1 LKWKNIS
8 FYLQL
13 TMLLACVN
21 AEGQSVENDTL
32 FYQLLR
38 QAMIENQIIDRGVS
52 DERVIK
58 AMNDVPRHLFVKE
71 SLRDLAYSDG
81 PLPIGHN
88 QTISQP
94 YIVAYMTE
102 ILQPDTHHIVLEVG
116 TGSGY
121 QAAILSKLVNH
132 VYSIEIIPE
141 LGKEAAN
148 RLDKL
153 GYDNVTV
160 KIGDGYNGW
169 EEHSPFD
176 RIIVTAAPEQIPKK
190 LVDQLKSGGLMVLPV
205 GKTSFGQDMRVVKK
219 DKTGQVTTQE
229 TIPVRFV
236 PMIHEHNE

>member
-1 LKWKNIS
+1 MKWKNIS

-71 SLRDLAYSDG
+71 SLRDLAYADG
-81 PLPIGHN
+81 PLPIGYS
-88 QTISQP
+88 QPISQP

>member
-1 LKWKNIS
+1 MKWKNIS

-13 TMLLACVN
+13 TILLACVN
-21 AEGQSVENDTL
+21 AEGQSIEDDTL

-169 EEHSPFD
+169 EEHAPFD

-190 LVDQLKSGGLMVLPV
+190 LVDQLKSGGLMILPV
-205 GKTSFGQDMRVVKK
+205 GKTSFGQDMRIVKK
-219 DKTGQVTTQE
+219 DRTGQVTTKE

>member
-1 LKWKNIS
+1 MKWKNIS

-21 AEGQSVENDTL
+21 AEGQSVEDDTL

-38 QAMIENQIIDRGVS
+38 HAMIENQIIDRGVS

-71 SLRDLAYSDG
+71 SLRDLAYADG

-219 DKTGQVTTQE
+219 DKTGQVTIQE

>member
-1 LKWKNIS
+1 MKWKNIS

-71 SLRDLAYSDG
+71 SLRDLAYADG
-81 PLPIGHN
+81 PLPIGYN

-219 DKTGQVTTQE
+219 DKTGQVTIQE

>member
-1 LKWKNIS
+1 MKWKNIS

-71 SLRDLAYSDG
+71 SLRDLAYADG

-219 DKTGQVTTQE
+219 DRTGQVTTQE

>member
-1 LKWKNIS
+1 
-8 FYLQL
+8 
-13 TMLLACVN
+13 
-21 AEGQSVENDTL
+21 
-32 FYQLLR
+32 
-38 QAMIENQIIDRGVS
+38 MIENQIIDRGVS

-71 SLRDLAYSDG
+71 SLRDLAYADG
-81 PLPIGHN
+81 PLPIGYN

-141 LGKEAAN
+141 LGKEAAS

-169 EEHSPFD
+169 EEHAPFD

-219 DKTGQVTTQE
+219 DRTGQVTTQE

>member
-1 LKWKNIS
+1 MKWKNIS

-13 TMLLACVN
+13 TILFACVN
-21 AEGQSVENDTL
+21 AEGQSVEDDTL

-38 QAMIENQIIDRGVS
+38 HAMIENQIIDRGVS

-71 SLRDLAYSDG
+71 SLRDLAYADG

>member
-8 FYLQL
+8 FFLQL

-71 SLRDLAYSDG
+71 SLRDLAYADG

>member
-13 TMLLACVN
+13 TILFACVN
-21 AEGQSVENDTL
+21 AEGQSVEDDTL

-38 QAMIENQIIDRGVS
+38 HAMIENQIIDRGVS

-71 SLRDLAYSDG
+71 SLRDLAYADG

>member
-38 QAMIENQIIDRGVS
+38 HAMIENQIIDRGVS

-71 SLRDLAYSDG
+71 SLRDLAYADG
-81 PLPIGHN
+81 PLPIGYN

-141 LGKEAAN
+141 LGKEATS

-169 EEHSPFD
+169 EEHAPFD

-219 DKTGQVTTQE
+219 DRTGQVTTQE

>member
-1 LKWKNIS
+1 MKWKNIS

-13 TMLLACVN
+13 TILLACVN
-21 AEGQSVENDTL
+21 AEGQSIEDDTL

-71 SLRDLAYSDG
+71 SLRDLAYADG
-81 PLPIGHN
+81 PLPIGYN

-190 LVDQLKSGGLMVLPV
+190 LVDQLKSGGLMILPV

>member
-1 LKWKNIS
+1 MKWKNIS

-13 TMLLACVN
+13 TILFACVN
-21 AEGQSVENDTL
+21 AEGQSVEDDTL

-38 QAMIENQIIDRGVS
+38 HAMIENQIIDRGVS

-71 SLRDLAYSDG
+71 SLRDLAYADG
-81 PLPIGHN
+81 PLPIGYN

-169 EEHSPFD
+169 EEHAPFD

-219 DKTGQVTTQE
+219 DRTGQVTTQE

>member
-13 TMLLACVN
+13 TILFACVN
-21 AEGQSVENDTL
+21 AEGQSVEDDTL

-38 QAMIENQIIDRGVS
+38 HAMIENQIIDRGVS

-71 SLRDLAYSDG
+71 SLRDLAYADG

-169 EEHSPFD
+169 EEHAPFD

-219 DKTGQVTTQE
+219 DRTGQVTTQE

>member
-1 LKWKNIS
+1 MKWKNIS

-13 TMLLACVN
+13 TILFACVN
-21 AEGQSVENDTL
+21 AEGQSVEDDTL

-38 QAMIENQIIDRGVS
+38 HAMIENQIIDRGVS

-71 SLRDLAYSDG
+71 SLRDLAYADG

-219 DKTGQVTTQE
+219 DKTGQVTIQE

>member
-8 FYLQL
+8 FFLQL

-71 SLRDLAYSDG
+71 SLRDLAYADG
-81 PLPIGHN
+81 PLPIGYN

>member
-71 SLRDLAYSDG
+71 SLRDLAYADG

>member
-1 LKWKNIS
+1 
-8 FYLQL
+8 
-13 TMLLACVN
+13 
-21 AEGQSVENDTL
+21 
-32 FYQLLR
+32 
-38 QAMIENQIIDRGVS
+38 MIENQIIDRGVS

-71 SLRDLAYSDG
+71 SLRDLAYADG

-219 DKTGQVTTQE
+219 DRTGQVTTQE

>member
-1 LKWKNIS
+1 MKWKNIS

-71 SLRDLAYSDG
+71 SLRDLAYADG
-81 PLPIGHN
+81 PLPIGYN

-229 TIPVRFV
+229 TIPVRFD

>member
-1 LKWKNIS
+1 MKWKNIS

-13 TMLLACVN
+13 TILLACVN
-21 AEGQSVENDTL
+21 AEGQSVEDDTL

-71 SLRDLAYSDG
+71 SLRDLAYADG

-190 LVDQLKSGGLMVLPV
+190 LVDQLKSGGLMILPV
-205 GKTSFGQDMRVVKK
+205 GKTSFGQDMRIVKK
-219 DKTGQVTTQE
+219 DRTGQVTTKE

>member
-1 LKWKNIS
+1 MKWKNIS

-13 TMLLACVN
+13 TILFACVN
-21 AEGQSVENDTL
+21 AEGQSVEDDTL

-71 SLRDLAYSDG
+71 SLRDLAYADG

>member
-1 LKWKNIS
+1 MKWKNIS

-21 AEGQSVENDTL
+21 AEGQSVEDDTL

-71 SLRDLAYSDG
+71 SLRDLAYADG

-219 DKTGQVTTQE
+219 DRTGQVTTQE

>member
-1 LKWKNIS
+1 MKWKNIS

-21 AEGQSVENDTL
+21 AEGQSVEDDTL

-38 QAMIENQIIDRGVS
+38 HAMIENQIIDRGVS

-71 SLRDLAYSDG
+71 SLRDLAYADG

-219 DKTGQVTTQE
+219 DRTGQVTTQE

>member
-1 LKWKNIS
+1 MKWKNIS

-13 TMLLACVN
+13 TILFACVN
-21 AEGQSVENDTL
+21 AEGQSVEDDTL

-38 QAMIENQIIDRGVS
+38 HAMIENQIIDRGVS

-71 SLRDLAYSDG
+71 SLRDLAYADG

-169 EEHSPFD
+169 EEHAPFD

-205 GKTSFGQDMRVVKK
+205 GKRSFGQDMRVVKK
-219 DKTGQVTTQE
+219 DRTGQVTTQE

>member
-1 LKWKNIS
+1 MKWKNIS

-13 TMLLACVN
+13 TILFACVN

-71 SLRDLAYSDG
+71 SLRDLAYADG
-81 PLPIGHN
+81 PLPIGYN

-169 EEHSPFD
+169 EEHAPFD

-219 DKTGQVTTQE
+219 DKTGQVTIQE

>member
-1 LKWKNIS
+1 MKWKNIS

-13 TMLLACVN
+13 TILLACVN
-21 AEGQSVENDTL
+21 AEGQSVEDDTL

-71 SLRDLAYSDG
+71 SLRDLAYADG

-141 LGKEAAN
+141 LGKEATS

-190 LVDQLKSGGLMVLPV
+190 LVDQLKFGGLMILPV
-205 GKTSFGQDMRVVKK
+205 GKTSFGQDMRIVKK
-219 DKTGQVTTQE
+219 DRTGQVTTQE

>member
-13 TMLLACVN
+13 TILLACVN
-21 AEGQSVENDTL
+21 VEGQSIENNTL

-38 QAMIENQIIDRGVS
+38 QAMIEDQIIDRGVS

-58 AMNDVPRHLFVKE
+58 AMADIPRHLFVKE
-71 SLRDLAYSDG
+71 SLRDLAYADG
-81 PLPIGHN
+81 PLPIGYS

-102 ILQPDTHHIVLEVG
+102 ILQPDTHHTVLEVG

-121 QAAILSKLVNH
+121 QAAILSKLVHH
-132 VYSIEIIPE
+132 VYSIEIITE
-141 LGKEAAN
+141 LGKEATE
-148 RLDKL
+148 RLERL

-160 KIGDGYNGW
+160 RIGDGYKGW
-169 EEHSPFD
+169 EKHAPFD
-176 RIIVTAAPEQIPKK
+176 RIIVTAAPEQIPEK
-190 LVDQLKSGGLMVLPV
+190 LVEQLKPGGRMVLPV
-205 GKTSFGQDMRVVKK
+205 GETFLGQDMLVVKK

-236 PMIHEHNE
+236 PMIHEHRE

>member
-1 LKWKNIS
+1 
-8 FYLQL
+8 
-13 TMLLACVN
+13 
-21 AEGQSVENDTL
+21 
-32 FYQLLR
+32 
-38 QAMIENQIIDRGVS
+38 MIENQIIDRGVS

-71 SLRDLAYSDG
+71 SLRDLAYADG
-81 PLPIGHN
+81 PLPIGYN

-190 LVDQLKSGGLMVLPV
+190 LVDQLKSGGLMILPV
-205 GKTSFGQDMRVVKK
+205 GKTSFGQDMRIVKK
-219 DKTGQVTTQE
+219 DRTGQVTTQE

>member
-1 LKWKNIS
+1 
-8 FYLQL
+8 
-13 TMLLACVN
+13 
-21 AEGQSVENDTL
+21 
-32 FYQLLR
+32 
-38 QAMIENQIIDRGVS
+38 MIENQIIDRGVS

-71 SLRDLAYSDG
+71 SLRDLAYADG
-81 PLPIGHN
+81 PLPIGYN

-219 DKTGQVTTQE
+219 DRTGQVTTQE

>member
-1 LKWKNIS
+1 MKWKNIS

-21 AEGQSVENDTL
+21 AEGQSVEDDTL

-71 SLRDLAYSDG
+71 SLRDLAYADG
-81 PLPIGHN
+81 PLPIGYN

-169 EEHSPFD
+169 EEHAPFD

-219 DKTGQVTTQE
+219 DRTGQVTTQE

>member
-1 LKWKNIS
+1 MKWKNIS

-13 TMLLACVN
+13 TILFACVN
-21 AEGQSVENDTL
+21 AEGQSVEDDTL

-38 QAMIENQIIDRGVS
+38 HAMIENQIIDRGVS

-71 SLRDLAYSDG
+71 SLRDLAYADG
-81 PLPIGHN
+81 PLPIGYN

-219 DKTGQVTTQE
+219 DRTGQVTTQE

>member
-21 AEGQSVENDTL
+21 AEGQSVEDDTL

-38 QAMIENQIIDRGVS
+38 HAMIENQIIDRGVS

-71 SLRDLAYSDG
+71 SLRDLAYADG

-219 DKTGQVTTQE
+219 DRTGQVTTQE

>member
-1 LKWKNIS
+1 MKWKNIS

-13 TMLLACVN
+13 TILFACVN
-21 AEGQSVENDTL
+21 AEGQSVEDDTL

-38 QAMIENQIIDRGVS
+38 HAMIENQIIDRGVS

-71 SLRDLAYSDG
+71 SLRDLAYADG

-190 LVDQLKSGGLMVLPV
+190 LVDQLKSGGLMILPV
-205 GKTSFGQDMRVVKK
+205 GKTSFGQDMRIVKK
-219 DKTGQVTTQE
+219 DRTGQVTTQE

>member
-1 LKWKNIS
+1 
-8 FYLQL
+8 
-13 TMLLACVN
+13 MLLACVN
-21 AEGQSVENDTL
+21 AEDQSVEDDTL

-71 SLRDLAYSDG
+71 SLRDLAYADG

>member
-1 LKWKNIS
+1 MKWKNIS

-13 TMLLACVN
+13 TILFACVN
-21 AEGQSVENDTL
+21 AEGQSVEDDTL

-38 QAMIENQIIDRGVS
+38 HAMIENQIIDRGVS

-71 SLRDLAYSDG
+71 SLRDLAYADG
-81 PLPIGHN
+81 PLPIGYN

-141 LGKEAAN
+141 LGKEATS

-169 EEHSPFD
+169 EEHAPFD

-219 DKTGQVTTQE
+219 DRTGQVTTQE